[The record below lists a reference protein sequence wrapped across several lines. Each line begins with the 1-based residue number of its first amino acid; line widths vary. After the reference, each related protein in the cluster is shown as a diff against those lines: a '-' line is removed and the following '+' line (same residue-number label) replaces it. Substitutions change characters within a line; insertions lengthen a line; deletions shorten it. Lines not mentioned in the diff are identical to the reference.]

1 MTTITPTFDA
11 KLDQLVREKLV
22 TARIG
27 LLLKAPF
34 FGNLATRLELVNAD
48 DWCQTAATDGRRF
61 YYNTKFVNSLNTK
74 QLEFLFGH
82 ETLHIVFDHFTRRV
96 DRDPKIWNIANDFVV
111 NDTLIQERIGE
122 KITQVQICYDPK
134 YSGKAS
140 EEVYDELMKN
150 ANQVK
155 VKMNTLDEHID
166 FTQDGDQD
174 GDGDGDGDQDSN
186 KPGKGRGRPMLTP
199 EEAKAI
205 RDEVKEAVISAAKS
219 AGNVPGNIKRMIE
232 GLTEPKIHWRDL
244 LPQVIQSTI
253 KNDFTM
259 RRPNKKSQ
267 QMRCVL
273 PSMLN
278 EDTIDICIAID
289 MSGSIGQEQAKDF
302 LSEIWGIMNQYNC
315 FNIHL
320 WCFDTQVYAE
330 EKFTQDNKDDMLNY
344 VPQGGGGTMF
354 ECNWEYMKEN
364 GIQPKFFLMFTDG
377 YPCGSWGEENYCD
390 TMFLI
395 HGPES
400 IKPPWGLWVHY
411 EK

>member
-1 MTTITPTFDA
+1 MTDSKTTFDP
-11 KLDQLVREKLV
+11 KLDQMVREKLV

-48 DWCQTAATDGRRF
+48 DWCPTAAVDGRRF
-61 YYNTKFVNSLNTK
+61 FYNTKFVNMLNTK

-82 ETLHIVFDHFTRRV
+82 EVLHVVFDHFSRRV
-96 DRDPKIWNIANDFVV
+96 DRDPKIWNIANDFIV

-134 YSGKAS
+134 YSGKSS

-150 ANQVK
+150 AKQVTM
-155 VKMNTLDEHID
+155 KMSTLDEHID
-166 FTQDGDQD
+166 FTQDGD
-174 GDGDGDGDQDSN
+174 GDGDGDKDGQGN
-186 KPGKGRGRPMLTP
+186 GQGQGKRPVISQ
-199 EEAKAI
+199 EEAKSI
-205 RDEVKEAVISAAKS
+205 KDEMKEAVISAAKS

-232 GLTEPKIHWRDL
+232 GMTEPKIHWRDL

-289 MSGSIGQEQAKDF
+289 MSGSIGGEQAKDF

-330 EKFTQDNKDDMLNY
+330 AKFTQDNKDDMLNY

-354 ECNWEYMKEN
+354 ECNWDYMKEQ

-377 YPCGSWGEENYCD
+377 YPCGSWGEETYCD

>member
-1 MTTITPTFDA
+1 MTPNNPATPFDSKIDA
-11 KLDQLVREKLV
+11 AVREKLV

-27 LLLKAPF
+27 LLLKSPF
-34 FGNLATRLELVNAD
+34 FGNLATRFELVNAN
-48 DWCQTAATDGRRF
+48 DWCPTAAIDGRRF
-61 YYNTKFVNSLNTK
+61 YYNTDFVNKLNTK

-82 ETLHIVFDHFTRRV
+82 ETLHVVYDHLGRRF

-134 YSGKAS
+134 YHGKTS

-150 ANQVK
+150 AKHVK
-155 VKMNTLDEHID
+155 LTMNTLDEHID
-166 FTQDGDQD
+166 FSDDGEDS
-174 GDGDGDGDQDSN
+174 GDGDKDGN
-186 KPGKGRGRPMLTP
+186 GKRPVISA

-205 RDEVKEAVISAAKS
+205 RDEMKEAVISAAKS
-219 AGNVPGNIKRMIE
+219 AGNVPLGIKRMIE
-232 GLTEPKIHWRDL
+232 SMTEPKISWREL

-267 QMRCVL
+267 QMKCVL
-273 PSMLN
+273 PSMLQ

-289 MSGSIGQEQAKDF
+289 MSGSIGSEQARDF

-315 FNIHL
+315 FNINM
-320 WCFDTQVYAE
+320 WTFDTKVYGEA
-330 EKFTQDNKDDMLNY
+330 KFTEANKDELLSY
-344 VPQGGGGTMF
+344 VPEGGGGTSF
-354 ECNWEYMKEN
+354 ECNWEYMKKE
-364 GIQPKFFLMFTDG
+364 GIQPKFFVMFTDG
-377 YPCGSWGEENYCD
+377 YPCGTWGEENYCD
-390 TMFLI
+390 TLFII
-395 HGPES
+395 HGPRE
-400 IKPPWGLWVHY
+400 IRPPFGIWAHY

>member
-1 MTTITPTFDA
+1 MTDTKTTFDP

-48 DWCQTAATDGRRF
+48 DWCPTAAVDGRRF
-61 YYNTKFVNSLNTK
+61 YYNTKFVNMLNTK

-82 ETLHIVFDHFTRRV
+82 EVLHVVFHHFTRRV
-96 DRDPKIWNIANDFVV
+96 DRDPKIWNIANDFIV
-111 NDTLIQERIGE
+111 NDTLIKERIGE

-134 YSGKAS
+134 YSGKSS
-140 EEVYDELMKN
+140 EEVYDDLMKN
-150 ANQVK
+150 AKTVTM
-155 VKMNTLDEHID
+155 KMSTLDEHID
-166 FTQDGDQD
+166 FTQDGD
-174 GDGDGDGDQDSN
+174 GDGDGDKDGQDN
-186 KPGKGRGRPMLTP
+186 AKGKGRPVISD
-199 EEAKAI
+199 EEARAI
-205 RDEVKEAVISAAKS
+205 RDEMKEAVISAAKS

-232 GLTEPKIHWRDL
+232 GMTEPKIHWRDL

-278 EDTIDICIAID
+278 EDTIDICISID
-289 MSGSIGQEQAKDF
+289 MSGSIGTEQARDF

-315 FNIHL
+315 FTIHL
-320 WCFDTQVYAE
+320 WSFDTQVYNPAN
-330 EKFTQDNKDDMLNY
+330 FTQDNKDEMLDY
-344 VPQGGGGTMF
+344 VPEGGGGTMF
-354 ECNWEYMKEN
+354 ECNWDYMKEE

-377 YPCGSWGEENYCD
+377 YPGNTWGDENYCD
-390 TMFLI
+390 SMFLI
-395 HGPES
+395 HGPTE
-400 IKPPWGLWVHY
+400 IKPPFGMYVHY

>member
-1 MTTITPTFDA
+1 MTTTTPTFDA
-11 KLDQLVREKLV
+11 KLDQAVREKLV

-34 FGNLATRLELVNAD
+34 FGNLATRFELVNAD
-48 DWCQTAATDGRRF
+48 DWCPTAAIDGRRF
-61 YYNTKFVNSLNTK
+61 YYNTKFVSQLNTK

-82 ETLHIVFDHFTRRV
+82 ETLHVVFDHFTRRI

-111 NDTLIQERIGE
+111 NDTLIQEKIGE

-140 EEVYDELMKN
+140 EEVYDDLMKN
-150 ANQVK
+150 AKQVTM
-155 VKMNTLDEHID
+155 KMNTLDEHID
-166 FTQDGDQD
+166 FADEGEGDGDGNGDQD
-174 GDGDGDGDQDSN
+174 GDGQG
-186 KPGKGRGRPMLTP
+186 KGKGRPVLSK

-205 RDEVKEAVISAAKS
+205 RDEIKEAVISAAKS
-219 AGNVPGNIKRMIE
+219 AGNVPGNIKRMI
-232 GLTEPKIHWRDL
+232 GDMTEPKIHWRDL

-289 MSGSIGQEQAKDF
+289 MSGSIGTEQAKDF

-320 WCFDTQVYAE
+320 WTFDTKVYGNAM
-330 EKFTQDNKDDMLNY
+330 FTQDNKDDMLDY
-344 VPQGGGGTMF
+344 VPEGGGGTMF
-354 ECNWEYMKEN
+354 ECNWEYMKEE

-377 YPCGSWGEENYCD
+377 YPCGSWGDENYCD

-395 HGPES
+395 HGPKE
-400 IKPPWGLWVHY
+400 IKPPFGLHVHY

>member
-11 KLDQLVREKLV
+11 KLDQMVREKLV

-48 DWCQTAATDGRRF
+48 DWCPTAAVDGRRF
-61 YYNTKFVNSLNTK
+61 YYNTKFVNMLNTR

-82 ETLHIVFDHFTRRV
+82 EVLHIVFDHFTRRI
-96 DRDPKIWNIANDFVV
+96 DRDPKIWNIANDFIV

-134 YSGKAS
+134 YSGKSS
-140 EEVYDELMKN
+140 EEVYDDLMKN
-150 ANQVK
+150 AKTVTM
-155 VKMNTLDEHID
+155 KMSTLDEHID
-166 FTQDGDQD
+166 FTQDGD
-174 GDGDGDGDQDSN
+174 GDGDKDG
-186 KPGKGRGRPMLTP
+186 KGKGRPVISD

-205 RDEVKEAVISAAKS
+205 RDEMKEAVISAAKS

-232 GLTEPKIHWRDL
+232 GMTEPKIHWRDL

-278 EDTIDICIAID
+278 EDTIDICISID
-289 MSGSIGQEQAKDF
+289 MSGSIGTEQSRDF

-315 FNIHL
+315 FTIHL
-320 WCFDTQVYAE
+320 WSFDTQVYNPA
-330 EKFTQDNKDDMLNY
+330 KFTQDNKDDMLDY

-354 ECNWEYMKEN
+354 ECNWDYMKEE

-377 YPCGSWGEENYCD
+377 YPCGTWGDENYCD
-390 TMFLI
+390 SMFLI
-395 HGPES
+395 HGARE
-400 IKPPWGLWVHY
+400 IKPPFGMYVHY
-411 EK
+411 KK